1 MALLGRRF
9 YGVIEMGLPGFV
21 GMEKVFQKAAR
32 SCLKVFAV
40 KPNFPPPF
48 SLLGFEPAKYDSAP
62 TSPQGV
68 YI

>member
-1 MALLGRRF
+1 MALLGCRF
-9 YGVIEMGLPGFV
+9 DGVKEVRLSHFV
-21 GMEKVFQKAAR
+21 RIEKVFQKAAR